1 MKLIYYL
8 LLLIPQIVLCQGS
21 ALLVGGGSENYN
33 RWSDEPYGWFVQQA
47 DSGKIINIDVSTAS
61 SWYPNYFKW
70 LGADQSS
77 HELQISNQTIANDSA
92 TYSELISAKG
102 IFIEGGDQ
110 WDYVSTWKGTLVE
123 DAIHYVF
130 NSGGAIGGTSAGLA
144 ILGEVVFD
152 AKYGS
157 AYPDVVAY
165 NPYNSRINFTDDFL
179 EILPNIL
186 TDSHLHS
193 RGRLGR
199 LIPMMARRIQDF
211 EENNIIGIGITDN
224 TALCIDENKMAK
236 TYGDAAVTILYVSDN
251 SYISC
256 QPNKPLTFTNINFDQ
271 LIPGAVY
278 DLNTKTLIDPG
289 PYLAMIGTPSF
300 NPVFSDTSLDG
311 SNESTINL
319 GNYTITNLTSSE
331 LIAWYGNLIQ
341 GAGLGLIPNSV
352 IIPKIYNDN
361 TFDENRWVGGMWIC
375 TIHPHS
381 TVIYLDNNCTA
392 NINTA
397 GMLTSNKLT
406 YILDTYSATYA
417 GVNGTRST
425 NYCGIIGGKLHFL
438 GTGDKYDLLNHT
450 PVLTHIEDGIQ
461 KPLNLDLKQN
471 YPNPFN
477 DETVIKYSIP
487 HTSEVSLIIYNLLG
501 KQVENLVTQQQKP
514 GEYSINWDAGEL
526 ASGIY
531 FYELKTEHLRK
542 VKKCLL
548 IR

>member
-1 MKLIYYL
+1 MKVIYYL
-8 LLLIPQIVLCQGS
+8 LLLIPQIILCQGS

-70 LGADQSS
+70 LGADQFS
-77 HELQISNQTIANDSA
+77 HALQIPNQTIANDSA
-92 TYSELISAKG
+92 TYFELISAKG

-165 NPYNSRINFTDDFL
+165 NPYNSRVSFTDDFL

-186 TDSHLHS
+186 SDSHLHT

-211 EENNIIGIGITDN
+211 NENNIIGIGITDN
-224 TALCIDENKMAK
+224 TALCIDENKIA
-236 TYGDAAVTILYVSDN
+236 TAYGDASVTILYASDS

-256 QPNKPLTFTNINFDQ
+256 KPNNPLTFTNINFDQ

-289 PYLAMIGTPSF
+289 PYLANIGTPSF
-300 NPVFSDTSLDG
+300 NPTFIDTLLNGSD
-311 SNESTINL
+311 ESTINL
-319 GNYTITNLTSSE
+319 GEYTITNLTSSE

-341 GAGLGLIPNSV
+341 GAGLGLVPNSV
-352 IIPKIYNDN
+352 IIPKIYNDF
-361 TFDENRWVGGMWIC
+361 TYDENRWVGGMWIC

-381 TVIYLDNNCTA
+381 TAIYLDNNCTA
-392 NINTA
+392 NINSA

-425 NYCGIIGGKLHFL
+425 NHCGIIGGKLHFL
-438 GTGDKYDLLNHT
+438 GPGDQYNFLNHEFVFT
-450 PVLTHIEDGIQ
+450 GINNKIQ
-461 KPLNLDLKQN
+461 KPNKFYLEQN

-477 DETVIKYSIP
+477 IQTIIRYTIP
-487 HTSEVSLIIYNLLG
+487 FATKISLTIYNLTG
-501 KQVENLVTQQQKP
+501 EQVDILVDQQQ
-514 GEYSINWDAGEL
+514 NAGKFSVQWNTSAL
-526 ASGIY
+526 ASGVY
-531 FYELKTEHLRK
+531 FYELKTEYFTEI
-542 VKKCLL
+542 KKCLL
-548 IR
+548 LR